1 MKRVWFVCALT
12 VVGLLSACAGKEN
25 GETVKTAL
33 VAPSEVTV
41 SQVDDTTL
49 DVKWKDNSTG
59 EAGFNIYL
67 ILPNDIDNARLV
79 GNAEADATSYVLKD
93 ESLEAG
99 KSYYVGV
106 RAFASESK
114 YDSRMTKVLFT
125 MAAPPDPN
133 APTISI
139 SEITSHDVCVA
150 VTMKMANL
158 DKNAVCGVCWSD
170 EGEPTVASTHQDAA
184 PMSVGELDKRK
195 LVISNALLDY
205 GKEYNFRA
213 YVKVGK
219 EVYYSDVAKCS
230 LGKELAPI
238 ELEWKKE
245 EFAGLPSSVEV
256 YKYSGL
262 MNGRKCNAWYAVAD
276 LSKGDVEFRTTV
288 PSSAI
293 TIDDQFKSSGKCLV
307 MVNGGYFYNG
317 KNTGL
322 GCVDGVISGGVTAVR
337 GSLKSGDSEYNEMYN
352 VTRGV
357 FGVDKNQKPAVYWT
371 GADGSGKSHFFR
383 RPLPTVKGED
393 KFAAVSASNPDVAV
407 AWAPAYAQSAGPL
420 LLMDGK
426 CPFDFETTEKGDDFY
441 LSNYEVM
448 PYDIYGT
455 TVKPDRT
462 AAGYTA
468 DGKVILFI
476 VDGRI
481 AESDGATLVE
491 LAQIMKGLGCVA
503 AVNFDGGGSTGMV
516 VGGRHLNDLTG
527 GNRPVVSTLGFY
539 MK

>member
-1 MKRVWFVCALT
+1 MKRVWFVCALA

-25 GETVKTAL
+25 GEVEKTSL

-67 ILPNDIDNARLV
+67 ILPSDIDNARLV
-79 GNAEADATSYVLKD
+79 GNAEADVTSYVLKD

-133 APTISI
+133 APAISI

-158 DKNAVCGVCWSD
+158 DKNAVCGVCWSE

-205 GKEYNFRA
+205 GKEYSFRA

-219 EVYYSDVAKCS
+219 EVHYSEVAKCS

-293 TIDDQFKSSGKCLV
+293 TIDEQFKSSGKCLV

-317 KNTGL
+317 RNTGL

-357 FGVDKNQKPAVYWT
+357 FGVDQNQKPAVYWT
-371 GADGSGKSHFFR
+371 GADGSGKSHFFS

-393 KFAAVSASNPDVAV
+393 KFAAVSASNPDVSV
-407 AWAPAYAQSAGPL
+407 AWTPAYAQSAGPL

-539 MK
+539 KK

>member
-1 MKRVWFVCALT
+1 MKRVWFVCALA
-12 VVGLLSACAGKEN
+12 VVGLLSACAGKKN

-41 SQVDDTTL
+41 SQVDDATL

-59 EAGFNIYL
+59 EVGFNIYL

-93 ESLEAG
+93 KSLEAG

-125 MAAPPDPN
+125 MATPPDPN
-133 APTISI
+133 APAISI

-158 DKNAVCGVCWSD
+158 DKNAVCGVCWS
-170 EGEPTVASTHQDAA
+170 EVGEPTVASTHQDAA

-219 EVYYSDVAKCS
+219 EVYYSEVAKCS
-230 LGKELAPI
+230 LGEELAPI

-337 GSLKSGDSEYNEMYN
+337 GSLKSGDSVITYLYLAL
-352 VTRGV
+352 R
-357 FGVDKNQKPAVYWT
+357 
-371 GADGSGKSHFFR
+371 
-383 RPLPTVKGED
+383 
-393 KFAAVSASNPDVAV
+393 SN
-407 AWAPAYAQSAGPL
+407 
-420 LLMDGK
+420 
-426 CPFDFETTEKGDDFY
+426 
-441 LSNYEVM
+441 
-448 PYDIYGT
+448 
-455 TVKPDRT
+455 DRW
-462 AAGYTA
+462 
-468 DGKVILFI
+468 L
-476 VDGRI
+476 R
-481 AESDGATLVE
+481 
-491 LAQIMKGLGCVA
+491 
-503 AVNFDGGGSTGMV
+503 
-516 VGGRHLNDLTG
+516 
-527 GNRPVVSTLGFY
+527 
-539 MK
+539 

>member
-1 MKRVWFVCALT
+1 MKRVWFVCALA
-12 VVGLLSACAGKEN
+12 VVGLLSACAGKEK

-41 SQVDDTTL
+41 SQVDDATL

-133 APTISI
+133 APAISI

-158 DKNAVCGVCWSD
+158 DKNAVCGVCWS
-170 EGEPTVASTHQDAA
+170 EVGEPTVASTHQDAA
-184 PMSVGELDKRK
+184 PMSVGELDKRR
-195 LVISNALLDY
+195 LVISNVLLDY

-213 YVKVGK
+213 YVRVGK
-219 EVYYSDVAKCS
+219 DVYYGEVTKCS

-276 LSKGDVEFRTTV
+276 LSKGEVEFRTTV

-317 KNTGL
+317 RNTGL

-371 GADGSGKSHFFR
+371 GADGSGKSYFFS

-407 AWAPAYAQSAGPL
+407 AWTPAYAQSAGPL

-426 CPFDFETTEKGDDFY
+426 CPFDFETTEKGEDFY

-539 MK
+539 KK

>member
-1 MKRVWFVCALT
+1 MKRVWFVCALA

-25 GETVKTAL
+25 GETVKTSL

-133 APTISI
+133 APAISI

-158 DKNAVCGVCWSD
+158 DKKAVCGVCWSE

-213 YVKVGK
+213 YVKVEK
-219 EVYYSDVAKCS
+219 EVYYSEVAKCS

-317 KNTGL
+317 KNTGM

-337 GSLKSGDSEYNEMYN
+337 GSLTSGDSEYNEMYN

-371 GADGSGKSHFFR
+371 GADGSGKSHFFS

-407 AWAPAYAQSAGPL
+407 AWSPYYAQSAGPL

-539 MK
+539 KK

>member
-1 MKRVWFVCALT
+1 MKRGWFICALA

-25 GETVKTAL
+25 GETVKTSL

-41 SQVDDTTL
+41 SQVDDATL

-59 EAGFNIYL
+59 ESGFNIYL

-133 APTISI
+133 APAISI

-158 DKNAVCGVCWSD
+158 DKNAVCGVCWS
-170 EGEPTVASTHQDAA
+170 EVGEPTVASTHQDAA
-184 PMSVGELDKRK
+184 PMSVGELDKRR
-195 LVISNALLDY
+195 LVISNVLLDY

-213 YVKVGK
+213 YVRVGK
-219 EVYYSDVAKCS
+219 DVYYGEVTKCS

-276 LSKGDVEFRTTV
+276 LSKGEVEFRTTV

-317 KNTGL
+317 RNTGL

-371 GADGSGKSHFFR
+371 GADGSGKSHFFS
-383 RPLPTVKGED
+383 RPLPTVKGGD

-407 AWAPAYAQSAGPL
+407 AWSPYYAQSAGPL

-516 VGGRHLNDLTG
+516 VGGQHLNDLTG

-539 MK
+539 KK

>member
-1 MKRVWFVCALT
+1 MKRVWFVCALA
-12 VVGLLSACAGKEN
+12 VVGLLSACAGKEK

-41 SQVDDTTL
+41 SQVDDATL

-133 APTISI
+133 APAISI

-158 DKNAVCGVCWSD
+158 DKNAVCGVCWS
-170 EGEPTVASTHQDAA
+170 EVGEPTVASTHQDAA
-184 PMSVGELDKRK
+184 PMSVGELDKRR

-213 YVKVGK
+213 YVRVGK
-219 EVYYSDVAKCS
+219 DVYYSEVAKCS

-317 KNTGL
+317 RNTGL

-371 GADGSGKSHFFR
+371 GADGSGKNYFFS

-407 AWAPAYAQSAGPL
+407 TWSPYYAQSAGPL

-426 CPFDFETTEKGDDFY
+426 CPFDFETTEKGEDFY
-441 LSNYEVM
+441 LSNYEIM

-539 MK
+539 KK

>member
-1 MKRVWFVCALT
+1 MKRVWFVCALA

-49 DVKWKDNSTG
+49 EVKWKDNSTG

-114 YDSRMTKVLFT
+114 YDSRMTKVLFS

-133 APTISI
+133 APSISI

-158 DKNAVCGVCWSD
+158 DKNAVCGVCWNE
-170 EGEPTVASTHQDAA
+170 EGGPTVASTHQDAA
-184 PMSVGELDKRK
+184 PMNVGELDKRK

-205 GKEYNFRA
+205 GKEYSFRA
-213 YVKVGK
+213 YVKAGK
-219 EVYYSDVAKCS
+219 EVYYSEVAKCS

-293 TIDDQFKSSGKCLV
+293 TIDEQFESSGKCLV

-393 KFAAVSASNPDVAV
+393 KFAAVSVSNPDVAV
-407 AWAPAYAQSAGPL
+407 AWSPYYAQSAGPL

-455 TVKPDRT
+455 TMKPDRT

-539 MK
+539 KK

>member
-1 MKRVWFVCALT
+1 MKRGWFICALA

-25 GETVKTAL
+25 GETVKTSL

-41 SQVDDTTL
+41 SQVDDATL

-158 DKNAVCGVCWSD
+158 DKNAVCGVCWSE

-213 YVKVGK
+213 YVKVVK
-219 EVYYSDVAKCS
+219 EVYYSEVAKCS

-293 TIDDQFKSSGKCLV
+293 TIDGQFKSSGKCLV

-407 AWAPAYAQSAGPL
+407 AWSPYYAQSAGPL

-426 CPFDFETTEKGDDFY
+426 CPFDFETTEKGEDFY

-539 MK
+539 KK

>member
-1 MKRVWFVCALT
+1 MKRVWFVCALA

-41 SQVDDTTL
+41 SQIDDTTL

-133 APTISI
+133 APAISI

-150 VTMKMANL
+150 VTLKMANL
-158 DKNAVCGVCWSD
+158 DKNAVCGVCWSE
-170 EGEPTVASTHQDAA
+170 EGEPTVASTHQDAS

-213 YVKVGK
+213 YVKEGK
-219 EVYYSDVAKCS
+219 EVYYSEVAKCS

-407 AWAPAYAQSAGPL
+407 AWSPYYAQSAGPL

-441 LSNYEVM
+441 LANYEVM

-539 MK
+539 KK

>member
-1 MKRVWFVCALT
+1 MKRGWFICALA

-25 GETVKTAL
+25 GETVKTSL

-133 APTISI
+133 APAISI

-158 DKNAVCGVCWSD
+158 DKNAVCGVCWSE
-170 EGEPTVASTHQDAA
+170 EGEPTVASTCQDAA

-213 YVKVGK
+213 YVRVGK
-219 EVYYSDVAKCS
+219 DVYYSEVTKCS

-288 PSSAI
+288 PSGAI
-293 TIDDQFKSSGKCLV
+293 TIDDQFESSGKCLV

-317 KNTGL
+317 RNTGL

-371 GADGSGKSHFFR
+371 GADGSGKSYFFS

-393 KFAAVSASNPDVAV
+393 KFAAVSASNPDVSV
-407 AWAPAYAQSAGPL
+407 AWSPYYAQSAGPL

-516 VGGRHLNDLTG
+516 VGGQHLNDLTG

-539 MK
+539 KK

>member
-1 MKRVWFVCALT
+1 MKRVWFVCALA

-25 GETVKTAL
+25 GETVKTSL

-79 GNAEADATSYVLKD
+79 GNAEADATSYILKD
-93 ESLEAG
+93 ESFEAG

-133 APTISI
+133 APSISI

-158 DKNAVCGVCWSD
+158 DKNAVCGVCWSE

-219 EVYYSDVAKCS
+219 EVYYSEVAKCS

-407 AWAPAYAQSAGPL
+407 AWSPYYAQSAGPL

-503 AVNFDGGGSTGMV
+503 AVNFDGGGSTGIV

-539 MK
+539 KK

>member
-1 MKRVWFVCALT
+1 M
-12 VVGLLSACAGKEN
+12 LLSFHL
-25 GETVKTAL
+25 T
-33 VAPSEVTV
+33 
-41 SQVDDTTL
+41 
-49 DVKWKDNSTG
+49 
-59 EAGFNIYL
+59 
-67 ILPNDIDNARLV
+67 
-79 GNAEADATSYVLKD
+79 
-93 ESLEAG
+93 
-99 KSYYVGV
+99 
-106 RAFASESK
+106 
-114 YDSRMTKVLFT
+114 
-125 MAAPPDPN
+125 
-133 APTISI
+133 
-139 SEITSHDVCVA
+139 
-150 VTMKMANL
+150 
-158 DKNAVCGVCWSD
+158 
-170 EGEPTVASTHQDAA
+170 
-184 PMSVGELDKRK
+184 
-195 LVISNALLDY
+195 
-205 GKEYNFRA
+205 
-213 YVKVGK
+213 
-219 EVYYSDVAKCS
+219 
-230 LGKELAPI
+230 
-238 ELEWKKE
+238 
-245 EFAGLPSSVEV
+245 SSVEV

-293 TIDDQFKSSGKCLV
+293 TIDDQFESSGKCLV

-407 AWAPAYAQSAGPL
+407 AWSPYYAQSAGPL

-441 LSNYEVM
+441 LANYEVM

-539 MK
+539 KK

>member
-1 MKRVWFVCALT
+1 MKT
-12 VVGLLSACAGKEN
+12 S
-25 GETVKTAL
+25 L

-79 GNAEADATSYVLKD
+79 GNTEADATSYVLKD

-133 APTISI
+133 APAISI
-139 SEITSHDVCVA
+139 SKIISHDVCVA

-158 DKNAVCGVCWSD
+158 DKNAVCGVCWSE

-213 YVKVGK
+213 YVRVGK
-219 EVYYSDVAKCS
+219 DVYYSEVAKCS

-276 LSKGDVEFRTTV
+276 LSKGDVEFRTTI
-288 PSSAI
+288 PLSAI
-293 TIDDQFKSSGKCLV
+293 TIDEQFKSSGKCLV

-317 KNTGL
+317 KNTGF

-357 FGVDKNQKPAVYWT
+357 FGVDQNQKPAVYWT
-371 GADGSGKSHFFR
+371 GADGSGKSHFFS

-393 KFAAVSASNPDVAV
+393 KFAAVSASNPDVSV
-407 AWAPAYAQSAGPL
+407 AWSPYYAQSAGPL

-476 VDGRI
+476 IDGRI

-516 VGGRHLNDLTG
+516 VGGQHLNDLTG

-539 MK
+539 KK

>member
-1 MKRVWFVCALT
+1 MKRVWFVCALS
-12 VVGLLSACAGKEN
+12 VVGLLSACAGKEK

-41 SQVDDTTL
+41 SQVDDATL

-93 ESLEAG
+93 KSLEAG

-133 APTISI
+133 APAISI

-158 DKNAVCGVCWSD
+158 DKNAVCGVCWRE

-219 EVYYSDVAKCS
+219 EVYYGEVAKCS

-357 FGVDKNQKPAVYWT
+357 FGVDKNQTPAVYWT
-371 GADGSGKSHFFR
+371 GADGSGKSHFFS

-407 AWAPAYAQSAGPL
+407 AWSPYYAQSAGPL

-441 LSNYEVM
+441 LANYEVM

-516 VGGRHLNDLTG
+516 VGGQHMNDLTG

-539 MK
+539 KK

>member
-1 MKRVWFVCALT
+1 MKRVWFVCALA

-41 SQVDDTTL
+41 SQIDDTTL

-133 APTISI
+133 APAISI

-158 DKNAVCGVCWSD
+158 DKNAVCGVCWSE
-170 EGEPTVASTHQDAA
+170 EGEPTVASTHQDAS

-213 YVKVGK
+213 YVKEGK
-219 EVYYSDVAKCS
+219 EVYYSEVAKCS

-322 GCVDGVISGGVTAVR
+322 GCVNGVISGGVTAVR

-407 AWAPAYAQSAGPL
+407 AWSPYYAQSAGPL

-481 AESDGATLVE
+481 AEGDGATLVE

-539 MK
+539 KK

>member
-1 MKRVWFVCALT
+1 MKRGWFICALA

-25 GETVKTAL
+25 GETVKTSL

-41 SQVDDTTL
+41 SQVDDATL

-133 APTISI
+133 APAISI

-158 DKNAVCGVCWSD
+158 DKNAVCGVCWSE
-170 EGEPTVASTHQDAA
+170 EGEPTVASTHQNAA

-213 YVKVGK
+213 YVRVGK
-219 EVYYSDVAKCS
+219 DVYYSEVTKCS

-256 YKYSGL
+256 YKYAGL

-276 LSKGDVEFRTTV
+276 LSRGDVEFRTTV
-288 PSSAI
+288 PSGAI
-293 TIDDQFKSSGKCLV
+293 TIDDQFESSGKCLV

-317 KNTGL
+317 RNTGL

-371 GADGSGKSHFFR
+371 GADGSGKSYFFS

-393 KFAAVSASNPDVAV
+393 KFAAVSASNPDVSV
-407 AWAPAYAQSAGPL
+407 AWTPAYAQSAGPL

-426 CPFDFETTEKGDDFY
+426 CPFDFETTEKGEDFY

-539 MK
+539 KK

>member
-1 MKRVWFVCALT
+1 MKRVWFVCALA

-25 GETVKTAL
+25 GETVKTSL

-41 SQVDDTTL
+41 SQVDNTTL

-158 DKNAVCGVCWSD
+158 DKNAVCGVCWSE

-213 YVKVGK
+213 YVKVEK
-219 EVYYSDVAKCS
+219 EVYYSEVAKCS
-230 LGKELAPI
+230 LGKELASI

-371 GADGSGKSHFFR
+371 GADGSGKSHFFS

-407 AWAPAYAQSAGPL
+407 AWSPYYAQSAGPL

-441 LSNYEVM
+441 LANYEVM

-539 MK
+539 KK

>member
-1 MKRVWFVCALT
+1 MKRVWFVCALA
-12 VVGLLSACAGKEN
+12 VVGLLSACAGKEK
-25 GETVKTAL
+25 GETVKTSL

-93 ESLEAG
+93 KSLEAG

-133 APTISI
+133 APAISI

-158 DKNAVCGVCWSD
+158 DKNAVCGVCWSE

-219 EVYYSDVAKCS
+219 EVYYSEVAKCS

-407 AWAPAYAQSAGPL
+407 AWSPYYAQSAGPL

-426 CPFDFETTEKGDDFY
+426 CPFDFETTEKGVDFY

-539 MK
+539 KK

>member
-1 MKRVWFVCALT
+1 MKRAWFVCALA

-158 DKNAVCGVCWSD
+158 DKNAVCGVCWSE

-219 EVYYSDVAKCS
+219 EV
-230 LGKELAPI
+230 
-238 ELEWKKE
+238 
-245 EFAGLPSSVEV
+245 
-256 YKYSGL
+256 
-262 MNGRKCNAWYAVAD
+262 
-276 LSKGDVEFRTTV
+276 
-288 PSSAI
+288 
-293 TIDDQFKSSGKCLV
+293 
-307 MVNGGYFYNG
+307 
-317 KNTGL
+317 
-322 GCVDGVISGGVTAVR
+322 
-337 GSLKSGDSEYNEMYN
+337 
-352 VTRGV
+352 
-357 FGVDKNQKPAVYWT
+357 
-371 GADGSGKSHFFR
+371 
-383 RPLPTVKGED
+383 
-393 KFAAVSASNPDVAV
+393 
-407 AWAPAYAQSAGPL
+407 
-420 LLMDGK
+420 
-426 CPFDFETTEKGDDFY
+426 
-441 LSNYEVM
+441 
-448 PYDIYGT
+448 
-455 TVKPDRT
+455 
-462 AAGYTA
+462 
-468 DGKVILFI
+468 
-476 VDGRI
+476 
-481 AESDGATLVE
+481 
-491 LAQIMKGLGCVA
+491 
-503 AVNFDGGGSTGMV
+503 
-516 VGGRHLNDLTG
+516 
-527 GNRPVVSTLGFY
+527 
-539 MK
+539 

>member
-1 MKRVWFVCALT
+1 M
-12 VVGLLSACAGKEN
+12 
-25 GETVKTAL
+25 
-33 VAPSEVTV
+33 
-41 SQVDDTTL
+41 
-49 DVKWKDNSTG
+49 
-59 EAGFNIYL
+59 
-67 ILPNDIDNARLV
+67 
-79 GNAEADATSYVLKD
+79 
-93 ESLEAG
+93 
-99 KSYYVGV
+99 
-106 RAFASESK
+106 
-114 YDSRMTKVLFT
+114 
-125 MAAPPDPN
+125 
-133 APTISI
+133 
-139 SEITSHDVCVA
+139 
-150 VTMKMANL
+150 
-158 DKNAVCGVCWSD
+158 
-170 EGEPTVASTHQDAA
+170 
-184 PMSVGELDKRK
+184 GELDKRK

-205 GKEYNFRA
+205 GKEYNFRV

-219 EVYYSDVAKCS
+219 EVYYSEVAKCS

-407 AWAPAYAQSAGPL
+407 AWSPYYAQSAGPL

-426 CPFDFETTEKGDDFY
+426 CPFDFETTEKGDGFY
-441 LSNYEVM
+441 LANYEVM

-539 MK
+539 KK